1 MKLKGYGERITE
13 NKSLQVSKMTRDTK
27 DKKNDNENN
36 QAKNNQNE
44 TNEETKHEDIILK
57 NLV

>member
-1 MKLKGYGERITE
+1 
-13 NKSLQVSKMTRDTK
+13 MTRDTK

-57 NLV
+57 NWVLTIMARHNVI